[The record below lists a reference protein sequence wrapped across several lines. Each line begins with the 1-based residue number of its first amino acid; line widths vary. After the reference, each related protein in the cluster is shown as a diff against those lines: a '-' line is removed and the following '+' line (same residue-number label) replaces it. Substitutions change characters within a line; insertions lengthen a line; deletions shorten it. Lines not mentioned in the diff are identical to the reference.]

1 MLMEYKNKWIY
12 NNQDFLNIPD
22 KAIGFVYLITDTI
35 NKKYYIG
42 KKLFWTSKIVQKNK
56 KKRKVKVESDWKC
69 YYGSNQTL
77 KDLVEQ
83 NDIHCF
89 TREILY
95 ICYSKSECSYLEA
108 KEQFVRDVILSPEY
122 YNDWISCKITRKH
135 MQKFQKIS

>member
-1 MLMEYKNKWIY
+1 MEYKNKWIY
-12 NNQDFLNIPD
+12 NNGDFLGVPD

-42 KKLFWTSKIVQKNK
+42 KKLFWSSKIVQKNK
-56 KKRKVKVESDWKC
+56 KKRKVKIESDWKS

-83 NDIHCF
+83 NNVYCF

-108 KEQFVRDVILSPEY
+108 KEQFLRDVILSPNY
-122 YNDWISCKITRKH
+122 YNDWIMIKTHRKH
-135 MQKFQKIS
+135 IK